1 MVVTVEDSAIEV
13 DTVITAVA
21 TAAAASAV
29 RGSAAGLVAHVVR
42 VRRRSV
48 VYNFDDLA
56 RKDKA
61 VTVCVV
67 LGCKNTIHSAGA
79 LLIDGRVA
87 LDRSE
92 ALDGGEAE
100 NGEKKHGLRHGEGA
114 S

>member
-1 MVVTVEDSAIEV
+1 LINVVVAVEDSTIEV
-13 DTVITAVA
+13 HTVITAVA
-21 TAAAASAV
+21 TAATASAV
-29 RGSAAGLVAHVVR
+29 RSSAAGLIAHMVR

-79 LLIDGRVA
+79 LLGDGPVA
-87 LDRSE
+87 LDGSE
-92 ALDGGEAE
+92 ALDGGDAE
-100 NGEKKHGLRHGEGA
+100 HGEE
-114 S
+114 